1 MQFRGDAAGRADP
14 RMTVSALSLLIAST
28 AMPTPQPTALP
39 GPIIYQQQAPA
50 PTPPPGAGVTD
61 PAPQAPPE
69 TPPSTPADTANPPP
83 PAPGDDIVV
92 TGESRPPPGDPME
105 KVNEKSFEAV
115 QAVDKA
121 VVGPMAET
129 YKQAV
134 PSPVRSG
141 LRNFLSNLGEPVNAL
156 NFLLQLKPGKA
167 AETVGRF
174 AINSTVGV
182 AGIVDVAKRKP
193 FNLPRRTN
201 GFANTMGYYGV
212 GPGPYFY
219 LPLVGPTT
227 LRDALGDGL
236 DRLVLPI
243 AVGSPFNNPAY
254 VIPAKVIDSLD
265 GRAEYEAEVKQI
277 RAQSDPYAAV
287 RDVYLCR
294 RQAEIDTLR
303 GLETM
308 PCVLGATKPDK
319 DKAPGAAEAPAAEVP
334 PAEAPPAGA
343 ETVPN

>member
-1 MQFRGDAAGRADP
+1 
-14 RMTVSALSLLIAST
+14 MTVSALSLLIAST
-28 AMPTPQPTALP
+28 AMPMPQPAALP
-39 GPIIYQQQAPA
+39 IPVIYQQQAPA

-61 PAPQAPPE
+61 PAPQTIPE
-69 TPPSTPADTANPPP
+69 TPPPPPADTADAPP
-83 PAPGDDIVV
+83 PATGDDIVV
-92 TGESRPPPGDPME
+92 TGESRPPPGDPLE
-105 KVNEKSFEAV
+105 KVNEKSFEVV

-121 VVGPMAET
+121 VVGPMADT
-129 YKQAV
+129 YKDAV
-134 PSPVRSG
+134 PGPVRKG

-212 GPGPYFY
+212 GSGPYFY

-227 LRDALGDGL
+227 LRDAVGDGL
-236 DRLVLPI
+236 DRLVLPL

-265 GRAEYEAEVKQI
+265 SRAEYEAEVKQI
-277 RAQSDPYAAV
+277 RAQSDPYGAV

-303 GLETM
+303 GRETA
-308 PCVLGATKPDK
+308 PCVIGATKPGEDA
-319 DKAPGAAEAPAAEVP
+319 DGAADEAPAG
-334 PAEAPPAGA
+334 AEAPPADA
-343 ETVPN
+343 EADAG